1 MLKAEVIR
9 GPLSFR
15 ISADRDKL
23 SISDQLTLT
32 FSAEA
37 PEDYKFE
44 FPKFGAGLEP
54 FGIVDYKTE
63 PARVSDHKTIQYS
76 RSYIL
81 EPFLAETYEI
91 PAVKGIFRKQGEEGE
106 THELET
112 EPFAITVELPSAE
125 DWAELDIDDE
135 SGLEPASS
143 LISKQKQS
151 RRRIALAV
159 GAGLLLAAALFLYF
173 RKRRKLIES
182 APPIPAH
189 IKAFAALQKLIDED
203 FIGKNEF
210 KLFYLQIS
218 AILRVYIEEQFQIQ
232 APELTTEEFLEILA
246 GDQSLLKN
254 HQRLLRDFLTHCD
267 MVKFAEHQPGKD
279 EIQAT
284 FDACKNFISQT
295 ARFAQCVVRGA

>member
-1 MLKAEVIR
+1 MNAISCKFPFVLLLSLLLAACRQAAAPQSGQEADAALLKAEVIR

-159 GAGLLLAAALFLYF
+159 GAGLLLATALFLYF

-182 APPIPAH
+182 APPIPR
-189 IKAFAALQKLIDED
+189 
-203 FIGKNEF
+203 
-210 KLFYLQIS
+210 IS
-218 AILRVYIEEQFQIQ
+218 RPL
-232 APELTTEEFLEILA
+232 P
-246 GDQSLLKN
+246 
-254 HQRLLRDFLTHCD
+254 
-267 MVKFAEHQPGKD
+267 P
-279 EIQAT
+279 
-284 FDACKNFISQT
+284 CKN
-295 ARFAQCVVRGA
+295 